1 MTSVGTLQAF
11 GNNKPLQ
18 TIEEAAN
25 SEHEPSIQGES
36 RLLQYQDIYYNQAVK
51 LAAEEWHSSTSDP
64 LVRFDEGRASPRTD
78 ARLRSPIPQFAPRA
92 R

>member
-1 MTSVGTLQAF
+1 MTSVGALQAF

-18 TIEEAAN
+18 TIEESAN
-25 SEHEPSIQGES
+25 SEYESSIQGES

-51 LAAEEWHSSTSDP
+51 LAAEEWHSSTSEA
-64 LVRFDEGRASPRTD
+64 LVSFDEGRASPRTE
-78 ARLRSPIPQFAPRA
+78 ARLRSPIPHFGPRT